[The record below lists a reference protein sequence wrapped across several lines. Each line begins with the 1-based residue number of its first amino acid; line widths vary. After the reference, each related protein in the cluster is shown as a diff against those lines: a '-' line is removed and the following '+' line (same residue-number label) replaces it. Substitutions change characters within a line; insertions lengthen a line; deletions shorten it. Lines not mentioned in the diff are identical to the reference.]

1 MADKAK
7 TVSIKMEHEK
17 DTKNKGRY
25 KEIGD
30 KGVMGY
36 AYVDLG
42 ELEKLGSPEKIELT
56 ISAS

>member
-7 TVSIKMEHEK
+7 SVTIELSHEK

-25 KEIGD
+25 KEVGG

-36 AYVDLG
+36 AYLDLG
-42 ELEKLGSPEKIELT
+42 ELEKLGSPEKIKLT
-56 ISAS
+56 VTAA